1 MAIRIKNFS
10 DGSFLEY
17 DRGSFD
23 NWCVYM
29 TNTEGIRKPPKDTEY
44 FMQLVEYSKKYG
56 NDRIYQDF
64 VKVYDMTN
72 NELDDNVLN
81 KITDISSKFK
91 EEDTLEINKIFTIL
105 YTAMIAEE
113 RKKNTR
119 LGKRIKRLGIHK
131 LLKENET
138 VVNAANF
145 MRGMGWRDIDALCK
159 ERGF

>member
-56 NDRIYQDF
+56 NDRIEFIGIKDISAIFRNFIVPFYNYKFD
-64 VKVYDMTN
+64 Y
-72 NELDDNVLN
+72 
-81 KITDISSKFK
+81 ITDEFGVIKGQDRVIESILDIIERDDLNLYPRTKPITFLFAGSSGVGKSETAKILAK
-91 EEDTLEINKIFTIL
+91 ELVDSKPIIL
-105 YTAMIAEE
+105 NMT
-113 RKKNTR
+113 
-119 LGKRIKRLGIHK
+119 
-131 LLKENET
+131 
-138 VVNAANF
+138 
-145 MRGMGWRDIDALCK
+145 
-159 ERGF
+159 